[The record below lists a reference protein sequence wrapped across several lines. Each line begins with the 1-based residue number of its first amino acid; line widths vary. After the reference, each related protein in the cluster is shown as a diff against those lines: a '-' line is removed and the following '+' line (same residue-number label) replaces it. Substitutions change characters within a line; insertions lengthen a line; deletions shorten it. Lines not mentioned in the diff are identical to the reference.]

1 MKNDK
6 ILLLEQLYM
15 AAHVIDTEGRILWA
29 NNFEMSQLGYLPADY
44 VGHKFSEVR
53 AESFPVLR
61 LEFACFT
68 LRICWIPTSIEFY
81 DRCPTVEIIFYCL
94 YHFLNCDVCTS
105 LVCL

>member
-53 AESFPVLR
+53 TESFPKLRSVLT
-61 LEFACFT
+61 CCT
-68 LRICWIPTSIEFY
+68 LHNCRIYISK
-81 DRCPTVEIIFYCL
+81 
-94 YHFLNCDVCTS
+94 S
-105 LVCL
+105 

>member
-29 NNFEMSQLGYLPADY
+29 NNFEMSQLGYLPQDY

-53 AESFPVLR
+53 PETFPEQR
-61 LEFACFT
+61 IMFTCFT
-68 LRICWIPTSIEFY
+68 LRICKNYLIPK
-81 DRCPTVEIIFYCL
+81 
-94 YHFLNCDVCTS
+94 FLK
-105 LVCL
+105 

>member
-15 AAHVIDTEGRILWA
+15 AAHVIDTDGRILWA

-53 AESFPVLR
+53 RESFPK
-61 LEFACFT
+61 
-68 LRICWIPTSIEFY
+68 
-81 DRCPTVEIIFYCL
+81 
-94 YHFLNCDVCTS
+94 
-105 LVCL
+105 